1 MTRSALIA
9 LALALFFG
17 PATAQAD
24 YVDVIGGKL
33 NEGCSLEKYLKLV
46 DEFRGVMKENN
57 YEYTVEILQPVTS
70 EDLSIIWWIG
80 RSKDF
85 PTFAEGYT
93 QWEKALSDSKSAEAK
108 LNKKIVKCSTNVSRA
123 GMLSRGD

>member
-1 MTRSALIA
+1 MIRSALIA

-24 YVDVIGGKL
+24 YVDVIGSKL

-70 EDLSIIWWIG
+70 EDLSIIW
-80 RSKDF
+80 
-85 PTFAEGYT
+85 
-93 QWEKALSDSKSAEAK
+93 
-108 LNKKIVKCSTNVSRA
+108 
-123 GMLSRGD
+123 